1 MMGICATFP
10 SNLVVPTGL
19 TCVCSHVYHLHFMMY
34 CCWECPTQGLVDQIT
49 GNLTLM
55 TCGNIEHD
63 VQTPYFKSF
72 HDLLTTP
79 IPSPTSHPLHSSLTT
94 FESSQ
99 GLVPSSQSVFCSNTI
114 FPDRTFLTTTSNPL
128 AHPVCYFNNFPLAHP
143 VCYFNNFVVQ
153 QFLEKCITT

>member
-1 MMGICATFP
+1 MGICATFP
-10 SNLVVPTGL
+10 SNLVVPTRL

-34 CCWECPTQGLVDQIT
+34 GWLLGISNLGLGGSDNWESDFDDMWKHQ
-49 GNLTLM
+49 
-55 TCGNIEHD
+55 HD

-99 GLVPSSQSVFCSNTI
+99 GRVPSSQSVFCSNTI

-128 AHPVCYFNNFPLAHP
+128 AHPVCYFNNF
-143 VCYFNNFVVQ
+143 VVQ